1 MKYALYASDPSNS
14 LLAVSPSADS
24 SSPVLIVGA
33 GTIGL
38 AIGWELARKG
48 VRVELFDRHEPGRGA
63 TWKAGGMLTP
73 DAELQFEEPE
83 LYRLNHESLARWPS
97 FVETLEAETGID
109 LGFRTEGTLTVA
121 PDEDS
126 AAAMERVY
134 RFQQKVGA
142 DVQRLSG
149 AEARDRESFLAP
161 HVAGAVY
168 TDDAQVDNR
177 ALVCALVEGLR
188 HHDAPLHTQTP
199 IEAVR
204 SDAETPAV
212 VTSEGERIEGRQ
224 VIVAAGAW
232 SRQIEEPEEAVLPP
246 VRPVRGQILELES
259 RPTFDLRHVV
269 RGPDVYLVPKADGRL
284 LVGATSEEKGFEREV
299 TAGGLYNLVEGA
311 VELVP
316 GIRELTVRRSDVG
329 LRPGTRDNAPL
340 LGPSGAPG
348 VLYATGHYRHGILLT
363 PVTAQEIANL
373 IRTGTVSEWLKPFL
387 PSRFADTVP
396 TS

>member
-1 MKYALYASDPSNS
+1 MST
-14 LLAVSPSADS
+14 S
-24 SSPVLIVGA
+24 STPPVLIIGA

-38 AIGWELARKG
+38 SIGWKLARAG
-48 VRVELFDRHEPGRGA
+48 TPVRLFDRDEPGRGA

-83 LYRLNHESLARWPS
+83 LYRLNHESLRRWPD
-97 FVETLEAETGID
+97 FVETLEEETGID

-142 DVQRLSG
+142 DVERLTG
-149 AEARDRESFLAP
+149 AEARDREPFLAP

-168 TDDAQVDNR
+168 TDDAQVNNR
-177 ALVCALVEGLR
+177 ALVRALVRGIQQ
-188 HHDAPLHTQTP
+188 HDGTIHPNVP
-199 IEAVR
+199 VEAVQPD
-204 SDAETPAV
+204 STTPAV
-212 VTSEGERIEGRQ
+212 MTASGERIEGEQ

-232 SRQIEEPEEAVLPP
+232 SRQIEGLDEAVLPT
-246 VRPVRGQILELES
+246 VRPVKGQVIELES

-269 RGPDVYLVPKADGRL
+269 RGPDAYLVPKADDRL
-284 LVGATSEEKGFEREV
+284 LVGATSEEKGFERDV
-299 TAGGLYNLVEGA
+299 TVDGLYTLLEGA
-311 VELVP
+311 LELVP
-316 GIRELTVRRSDVG
+316 GLRELSVQNIGVG

-348 VLYATGHYRHGILLT
+348 ITYATGHYRHGILLT
-363 PVTAQEIANL
+363 PVTAQEIATHVQ
-373 IRTGTVSEWLKPFL
+373 TGAVSEWLEPFL
-387 PSRFADTVP
+387 PARFADAAP
-396 TS
+396 TA

>member
-1 MKYALYASDPSNS
+1 MTF
-14 LLAVSPSADS
+14 SPNAKP
-24 SSPVLIVGA
+24 PVLIIGA

-38 AIGWELARKG
+38 AIGWELAREG
-48 VRVELFDRHEPGRGA
+48 VPVELFERNEPGQGA

-83 LYRLNHESLARWPS
+83 LYRLNHESLDRWPS

-134 RFQQKVGA
+134 TFQQKVGA
-142 DVQRLSG
+142 DVHRLSG
-149 AEARDRESFLAP
+149 AEARDREPFLAP

-168 TDDAQVDNR
+168 TSDAQVDNR
-177 ALVCALVEGLR
+177 ALVRALVEALR
-188 HHDAPLHTQTP
+188 HHDTSLHTQTT

-204 SDAETPAV
+204 PHADTPAV
-212 VTSEGERIEGRQ
+212 ITAAGERIEGRQ
-224 VIVAAGAW
+224 VIVAAGAR
-232 SRQIEEPEEAVLPP
+232 SRQIEGLEEAVRPP
-246 VRPVRGQILELES
+246 VRPVRGQILELET

-269 RGPDVYLVPKADGRL
+269 RGPDAYLVPKAEGRL
-284 LVGATSEEKGFEREV
+284 LVGASSEEKGFEREV
-299 TAGGLYNLVEGA
+299 TAGGLYHLLEGA
-311 VELVP
+311 IELVP

-363 PVTAQEIANL
+363 PITAQEIAKL
-373 IRTGTVSEWLKPFL
+373 VRTGTVSEWLEPFL
-387 PSRFADTVP
+387 PTRFTDAIQA
-396 TS
+396 SS

>member
-1 MKYALYASDPSNS
+1 MT
-14 LLAVSPSADS
+14 S
-24 SSPVLIVGA
+24 SSNAVPPVLIIGA

-38 AIGWELARKG
+38 SIGWELARTG
-48 VRVELFDRHEPGRGA
+48 TPVQIFDRDAPGRGA

-73 DAELQFEEPE
+73 DAELQFEESE
-83 LYRLNHESLARWPS
+83 LYRLNHESLDRWPA
-97 FVETLEAETGID
+97 FVETLERETGID

-134 RFQQKVGA
+134 KFQKKVGA
-142 DVQRLSG
+142 DVERLTG
-149 AEARDRESFLAP
+149 AEAREHEPFLAP

-168 TDDAQVDNR
+168 TDDAQVNNR
-177 ALVCALVEGLR
+177 ALVRALVAGINNYEGSI
-188 HHDAPLHTQTP
+188 HSQTP
-199 IEAVR
+199 VEAVDP
-204 SDAETPAV
+204 DADAPAV
-212 VTSEGERIEGRQ
+212 VTAAGDRIEGQQ

-232 SRQIEEPEEAVLPP
+232 SRQIEGLDEAVRPP

-269 RGPDVYLVPKADGRL
+269 RGPDAYLVPKADGRV
-284 LVGATSEEKGFEREV
+284 LVGATSEEKGFEKAV
-299 TAGGLYNLVEGA
+299 TAGGLYNLLEGA
-311 VELVP
+311 LELVP
-316 GIRELTVRRSDVG
+316 GLRELTVRRSDVG

-363 PVTAQEIANL
+363 PVTAQEIATL
-373 IRTGTVSEWLKPFL
+373 VRTGTVSEWLEAFL
-387 PSRFADTVP
+387 PARFADAPAAV
-396 TS
+396 